1 MLDHK
6 RFLTPRERTV
16 KLWNSVRT
24 VNAEFMQSNTDYF
37 SSHADFG
44 VVTEDVLCKFVNDR
58 ANTFLVVSK
67 LLSNLESVDR
77 STGAEEVVQ

>member
-6 RFLTPRERTV
+6 GFIAPRKSSV

-24 VNAEFMQSNTDYF
+24 VNAEFMQSNTDSF

-67 LLSNLESVDR
+67 LLSNLESADR